1 MPPPIITGCGCCTT
15 TVRGCV
21 FAICT
26 CICCWLMICCLSSW
40 NRNKHE
46 HIYPRRRRG
55 SKRPA
60 NGGDG
65 LLCDL
70 LLLLLD
76 DALLLALHGAAVE
89 LLPGGGRCN
98 LSWNRKAIRGNEN
111 PVRAFNRQKSS
122 AESRRAGGAE
132 GGATAAATG
141 AVGTAAAGAGA
152 LTRIFIPPRAFCGHE
167 ICIMWPLR
175 CHRVNKCENENML
188 RSLSALCCTEA
199 LS

>member
-60 NGGDG
+60 KGGDG

-76 DALLLALHGAAVE
+76 DALLLALHGAAVQ
-89 LLPGGGRCN
+89 LLPGGGRG
-98 LSWNRKAIRGNEN
+98 NRWCGGRGN
-111 PVRAFNRQKSS
+111 
-122 AESRRAGGAE
+122 SRRHRCRRNGGSRRRGVDADFHPPSCVLRARDLHHV
-132 GGATAAATG
+132 AT
-141 AVGTAAAGAGA
+141 V
-152 LTRIFIPPRAFCGHE
+152 
-167 ICIMWPLR
+167 R
-175 CHRVNKCENENML
+175 CNRVNARM
-188 RSLSALCCTEA
+188 RTCCDR
-199 LS
+199 